1 MTETEIAEMAR
12 GAQSAGI
19 DFADDDTP
27 EAYDPLYAVTRG
39 VEGDV
44 IVCWSDLTDAEREKA
59 WRDYE
64 RAFGADKEAK

>member
-1 MTETEIAEMAR
+1 MNEADIAEEAR

-19 DFADDDTP
+19 DFPDDDTP

-44 IVCWSDLTDAEREKA
+44 IVRWSELTDAEREQA

-64 RAFGADKEAK
+64 RATAADKESK